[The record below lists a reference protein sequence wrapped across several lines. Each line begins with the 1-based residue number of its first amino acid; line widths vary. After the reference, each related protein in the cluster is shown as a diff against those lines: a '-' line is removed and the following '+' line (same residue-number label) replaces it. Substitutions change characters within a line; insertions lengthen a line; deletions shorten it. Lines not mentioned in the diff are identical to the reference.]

1 MDKSEFEEFHF
12 SLSREV
18 YSRNGVLY
26 VLSVEGETY
35 SSIAAQ
41 YGLYLKNILKY
52 NDLSEEEELL
62 PGTIVYIQK
71 KKNQSEKGLDMFI
84 VDDDSQTLRDI
95 CQRFGVKMSS
105 ICKMNGIPEGY
116 NLTEGDTI
124 MLRSRR

>member
-1 MDKSEFEEFHF
+1 
-12 SLSREV
+12 
-18 YSRNGVLY
+18 
-26 VLSVEGETY
+26 VEGETY